1 MNYVVMGIDRIGKDT
16 FISYNFPNHKKIHL
30 TKPPK
35 DVDPLMFSKAEYCD
49 YFMNLKKSDN
59 IVYNRGH
66 IDEFVYAPIYRKYS
80 TYWLTIMEQEFTQ
93 DVANTVFIL
102 LYTDNFDMMVDDGL
116 SHDFNRKEEEQ
127 ELFHK
132 YFDQSYMINKIKIK
146 VNDGNK
152 YRNPEDIRNDLG
164 EALRKVPIISGDK
177 EIPVEVLKSIFN
189 PE

>member
-16 FISYNFPNHKKIHL
+16 FIENNFPTHKKIHL

-35 DVDPLMFSKAEYCD
+35 DVDPLEFSKMEYCD
-49 YFMNLKKSDN
+49 YFVNLMKNDN
-59 IVYNRGH
+59 LVYNRGH

-80 TYWLTIMEQEFTQ
+80 TQWLTIMEEEFAQ
-93 DVANTVFIL
+93 AVANTVFIL

-127 ELFHK
+127 ALFHK
-132 YFDQSYMINKIKIK
+132 YFDESKMINKIKIK

-164 EALRKVPIISGDK
+164 LALRETPIIK
-177 EIPVEVLKSIFN
+177 EEIPVEILKAMFS
-189 PE
+189 EE

>member
-16 FISYNFPNHKKIHL
+16 FIENNFPTHKKIHL

-35 DVDPLMFSKAEYCD
+35 DVDPLEFSKMEYCD
-49 YFMNLKKSDN
+49 YFVNLMKNDN
-59 IVYNRGH
+59 LVYNRGH

-80 TYWLTIMEQEFTQ
+80 TYWLTTMEEEFAQ
-93 DVANTVFIL
+93 SVANTVFIL

-127 ELFHK
+127 ALFHK
-132 YFDQSYMINKIKIK
+132 YFDESKMINKIKIK

-152 YRNPEDIRNDLG
+152 YRNPDDIRNDLG
-164 EALRKVPIISGDK
+164 LALREIPIIK
-177 EIPVEVLKSIFN
+177 EEIPVEILKAMFSEN
-189 PE
+189 

>member
-16 FISYNFPNHKKIHL
+16 FIENNFPTHKKIHL

-35 DVDPLMFSKAEYCD
+35 DVDPLTFSKSEYCD
-49 YFMNLKKSDN
+49 YFINLARNDN
-59 IVYNRGH
+59 LVYNRGH

-80 TYWLTIMEQEFTQ
+80 THWLTIMEKEFAQ
-93 DVANTVFIL
+93 AVANTVFIL

-127 ELFHK
+127 ALFHK
-132 YFDQSYMINKIKIK
+132 YFDESKMINKVKIK

-152 YRNPEDIRNDLG
+152 YRNPDDIRNDLG
-164 EALRKVPIISGDK
+164 LALRETPIIK
-177 EIPVEVLKSIFN
+177 EEIPVEILKAMFS
-189 PE
+189 EE

>member
-16 FISYNFPNHKKIHL
+16 FIENNFPSHKKIHL

-35 DVDPLMFSKAEYCD
+35 DVDPLIFSKTEYCD
-49 YFMNLKKSDN
+49 YFCNLMKNDN
-59 IVYNRGH
+59 LVYNRGH

-80 TYWLTIMEQEFTQ
+80 TFWLTIMEEEFAQ
-93 DVANTVFIL
+93 SVANTVFIL

-132 YFDQSYMINKIKIK
+132 YFDQSKMINKIKIK
-146 VNDGNK
+146 VNDGK
-152 YRNPEDIRNDLG
+152 MYRHPDAIRHDLG
-164 EALRKVPIISGDK
+164 AALRETPIIKGDK
-177 EIPVEVLKSIFN
+177 EIPVEVLKSMFSGN
-189 PE
+189 